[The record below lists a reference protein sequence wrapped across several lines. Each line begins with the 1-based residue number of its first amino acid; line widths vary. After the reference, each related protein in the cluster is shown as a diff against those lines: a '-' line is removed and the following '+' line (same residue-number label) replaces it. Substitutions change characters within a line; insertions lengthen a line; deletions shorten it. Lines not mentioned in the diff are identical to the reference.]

1 MPNREEKGYGGFGK
15 SETVV
20 SRYFFFLIFFL
31 NIDVLEN
38 FANFTGKCLCWSLF
52 FNKVAGLQLYYKG
65 FQQKCF
71 PVRSIKF

>member
-1 MPNREEKGYGGFGK
+1 MPNREEKGYAGFGK

-20 SRYFFFLIFFL
+20 SRYFFFLFFL
-31 NIDVLEN
+31 NIGVLEN
-38 FANFTGKCLCWSLF
+38 FANFTGKCPCWSLF
-52 FNKVAGLQLYYKG
+52 FNKVAGLQLYYKR